1 MYSFENITFSVA
13 DSGIATLTINRPTKL
28 NALNVATIEEIRLAI
43 DLVADQTHIKGL
55 IITGSGEKAFIAGA
69 DIAEIAALPD
79 GGARKFSESGQK
91 VFEGIEN
98 LNKPVIAVI
107 NGFCLGGG
115 AEVAMACHLR
125 LAVASA
131 KIGMPEIN
139 LGLLP
144 GYGGTQRLTRY
155 IGKTKTLEMI
165 LTGDAITAQEAMDLG
180 LVNYVYDTHE
190 ELHTKAIELLTKI
203 ISKAPIAIG
212 HIIDC
217 VNAYYDDHNGFQ
229 SESNSFGALSRTE
242 DFREGVSAFLEKRK
256 PVFKN
261 K

>member
-1 MYSFENITFSVA
+1 MYSFENIIFSVA

-43 DLVADQTHIKGL
+43 DLVADQDKIKGL
-55 IITGSGEKAFIAGA
+55 LLTGTGEKAFIAGA
-69 DIAEIAALPD
+69 DIMEIAELPE
-79 GGARKFSESGQK
+79 GGARKFSEAGQK
-91 VFEGIEN
+91 VFESIEN
-98 LNKPVIAVI
+98 LNKPVIAAI

-115 AEVAMACHLR
+115 AELAMACHLR
-125 LAVASA
+125 LAVVTA
-131 KIGMPEIN
+131 KIGMPEVN

-155 IGKTKTLEMI
+155 IGKTKALELI
-165 LTGDAITAQEAMDLG
+165 LTGEPITAQEAKNLG
-180 LVNYVYDTHE
+180 LVNHVLDSHE
-190 ELHTKAIELLTKI
+190 ELLAKSIELLTKI
-203 ISKAPIAIG
+203 ISKAPIAVG

-229 SESNSFGALSRTE
+229 AESNSFGALCRTE
-242 DFREGVSAFLEKRK
+242 DFREGVSAFMEKRK
-256 PVFKN
+256 PTFKN